1 MAPSLDY
8 AWALRGSLRKGAVP
22 KELIFFLREDSP
34 FARRLKNRYARKEA
48 ENRIERP
55 VVRGAAAGKKEDKI
69 SVPFLCKARS
79 GRVLKKPI
87 SKATCEMSGDPHCL
101 LKPLLV

>member
-1 MAPSLDY
+1 
-8 AWALRGSLRKGAVP
+8 
-22 KELIFFLREDSP
+22 
-34 FARRLKNRYARKEA
+34 
-48 ENRIERP
+48 